1 MNQVNA
7 SSSDKTLDSEG
18 FYTIAG
24 VISDDQCDQLL
35 RQIETAS
42 ESNTAS
48 IRSSKGTVYAA
59 RNLIETLHD
68 LPSLIQSTGLDN
80 HLRHAIGDS
89 FGLVRVLYFDKP
101 SDRSWSLPLHKDLTI
116 AVQDNSLPTD
126 HFSKPT
132 RKSGV
137 DHVEASEAI
146 LENMLTLRI
155 HLDEVTEANG
165 PLQVIP
171 GSHQSGKTTTL
182 YPQDIVK
189 VLVGRGDVLAMRPMI
204 VHGSGHTDPH
214 QDLHRRILH
223 LEFCGTPKLPD
234 GYQWKHFLPCRPK

>member
-1 MNQVNA
+1 MNTSYSNNA
-7 SSSDKTLDSEG
+7 LEDDG

-24 VISDDQCDQLL
+24 AISGDQCDQML
-35 RQIETAS
+35 RQIEAAS

-59 RNLIETLHD
+59 RNLIETLDD
-68 LPSLIQSTGLDN
+68 LPALIQSTGLDH
-80 HLRHAIGDS
+80 HLKEAIGDS

-101 SDRSWSLPLHKDLTI
+101 SDRSWVLPFHKDLTI
-116 AVQDNSLPTD
+116 AVEDNSHPSD

-171 GSHQSGKTTTL
+171 GSHQSGKTVVA
-182 YPQDIVK
+182 YAKDSVK
-189 VLVGRGDVLAMRPMI
+189 ILVNRGDVLAMRPMI
-204 VHGSGHTDPH
+204 SHASGHTDP
-214 QDLHRRILH
+214 DKKLHRRILH
-223 LEFCGTPKLPD
+223 LEFCGMPELPD
-234 GYQWKHFLPCRPK
+234 GYRWKNFLPCRVK